1 MPTISTL
8 GWVVVVLGSMIATLG
23 FVAVL
28 AYLARRFSQSLRIDL
43 DARLFR
49 LTVAVNNDQGRSE
62 ARLPAPGELPSSTPA
77 SEKTS

>member
-8 GWVVVVLGSMIATLG
+8 DWVVVVLGSMIAALA
-23 FVAVL
+23 FVTVL
-28 AYLARRFSQSLRIDL
+28 AFMASRLRQSVRIDL

-49 LTVAVNNDQGRSE
+49 ISIAVHNDQSRSE
-62 ARLPAPGELPSSTPA
+62 PRLPAPDEEPISTQA